1 MVVGVNNNNY
11 SNNHSSRNEKM
22 LNNRREESPR
32 YISQLDGRGSMGKK
46 NSTTSS
52 QKSSISQERFEQSL
66 GDKNTHSNNKET

>member
-22 LNNRREESPR
+22 LNNKREESPR
-32 YISQLDGRGSMGKK
+32 YISQLDGRGKK
-46 NSTTSS
+46 SIISGSN
-52 QKSSISQERFEQSL
+52 KSSSNSQERYEQ